1 MSKKDVFRFL
11 EDFEEA
17 MKPLKKKYGVF
28 IFEREVISAEQDTF
42 SFKVQVSNEEKEK
55 EKQFKQNCQYFSN
68 VDESMY
74 QQIFQGNDG
83 QLYTLIGLNPIAKK
97 NPHSVRKTCRTL
109 RNTLISLRQVPNSPN
124 VCPYFR

>member
-1 MSKKDVFRFL
+1 MEMSKKDVFRFL

-97 NPHSVRKTCRTL
+97 NPH
-109 RNTLISLRQVPNSPN
+109 LIHV
-124 VCPYFR
+124 F

>member
-1 MSKKDVFRFL
+1 MEMSKIDVFRFL

-97 NPHSVRKTCRTL
+97 NPHLYPCVLKDEKGMEYTAPFSFIGL
-109 RNTLISLRQVPNSPN
+109 SEN
-124 VCPYFR
+124 

>member
-1 MSKKDVFRFL
+1 MEMSKKDVFRFL

-28 IFEREVISAEQDTF
+28 IFEREVISAEQDTL
-42 SFKVQVSNEEKEK
+42 SIKVQVSNEEKEK

-97 NPHSVRKTCRTL
+97 NPHLYPCVLKDEKGMEYTAPFSFIGL
-109 RNTLISLRQVPNSPN
+109 SEN
-124 VCPYFR
+124 